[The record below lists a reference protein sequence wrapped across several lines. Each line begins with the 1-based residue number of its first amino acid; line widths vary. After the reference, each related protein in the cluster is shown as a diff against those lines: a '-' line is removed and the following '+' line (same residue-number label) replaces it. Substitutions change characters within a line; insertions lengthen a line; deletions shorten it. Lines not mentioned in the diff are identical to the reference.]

1 MSVKSILQ
9 SLGAPAEAVSW
20 GAQYGDDFRL
30 AWNECEHPELLLPMA
45 AGMGVPNFDVVNAAI
60 EVVKAHISVVPQSV
74 FVDQGIRVIE
84 RFICEESADD
94 EVVGVLRNMAR
105 MTGKTNNLAIKSAY
119 GSVAHLGE
127 ASIFGE
133 NGRINGM
140 MTRLSTAVMLS
151 AQARSEVIA
160 HGSSRAHKAMVID
173 SGLKGTASIARM
185 YVPFES
191 FIGGLMAA
199 MNAEGC
205 DEEMPYA

>member
-20 GAQYGDDFRL
+20 GAKYGDDFRL
-30 AWNECEHPELLLPMA
+30 AWDECEHPELLLPMA
-45 AGMGVPNFDVVNAAI
+45 VGMGVPNFDVVNAAI
-60 EVVKAHISVVPQSV
+60 EVVRAHLMVVPRSA
-74 FVDQGIRVIE
+74 FIDQGLVTIE
-84 RFICEESADD
+84 RFICEDAVND
-94 EVVGVLRNMAR
+94 EVFGVLRNMAR
-105 MTGKTNNLAIKSAY
+105 MTGKTKNIAIKSAY

-133 NGRINGM
+133 KGHTSAM

-160 HGSSRAHKAMVID
+160 GGSSRVHREMVVN
-173 SGLKGTASIARM
+173 SGLKGTAPIARM
-185 YVPFES
+185 YIPFSS

-199 MNAEGC
+199 MSAENH